1 MSVKLERPEK
11 NIVVLEIEVENEVFK
26 DGMRRSYNKNR
37 GRFNVPGFRKGKA
50 PQAMIERMYGEEV
63 LYEDAINF
71 IIPDKYDQAVLET
84 KIEPVERPKIDIKEV
99 GRDKNFVFTATV
111 TVKPEV
117 FITEYKG
124 VEAEKIIF
132 KIEDKD
138 VQSEIDTVVKRNS
151 RKVTVEGRAVQDKD
165 TVNIDYEGFVDGV
178 PFQGGKAE
186 GHDLVIGSG
195 SFIPGFE
202 EQLIGKNT
210 GDETEINVT
219 FPEEYHSEEVAGKEA
234 VFKVKINQITTTEY
248 PELDDEFA
256 KDVSEFDTLEEYKA
270 DIMKKLQKQADS
282 MSKNGTEDNVIKE
295 VLKNTEIDVPDV
307 MIQHTIDRYVNEMT
321 MRLQYQFQGLTMEK
335 YLEYMGRTME
345 EFREESK
352 ERAIN
357 ELKTS
362 LMLEKIVELE
372 NIKTDDQR
380 LDEELKKTAEA
391 YGQDLETFKQRLR
404 DDDIEYYRAEISK
417 QIAVE
422 FLTENAKL
430 TEVER
435 KFREDPKRD
444 SEDEPAIEN
453 VEDEKIDSVEE

>member
-307 MIQHTIDRYVNEMT
+307 MIQHTIDRYVNEMA